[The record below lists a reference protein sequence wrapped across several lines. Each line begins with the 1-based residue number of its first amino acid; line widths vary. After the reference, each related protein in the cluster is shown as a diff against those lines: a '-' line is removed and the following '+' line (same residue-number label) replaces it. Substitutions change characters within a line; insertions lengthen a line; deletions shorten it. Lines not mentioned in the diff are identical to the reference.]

1 MVMIIH
7 IVGFF
12 LQNTGYSILTDAL
25 YMYYITITL
34 HKKPPQNVDY
44 INTFTN
50 FNTELNYIITFISVL
65 FFIKQT
71 LCYWD

>member
-7 IVGFF
+7 IGFVF

-34 HKKPPQNVDY
+34 HKKKLHKML
-44 INTFTN
+44 IIITHEFTN
-50 FNTELNYIITFISVL
+50 FIQYLTI
-65 FFIKQT
+65 
-71 LCYWD
+71 